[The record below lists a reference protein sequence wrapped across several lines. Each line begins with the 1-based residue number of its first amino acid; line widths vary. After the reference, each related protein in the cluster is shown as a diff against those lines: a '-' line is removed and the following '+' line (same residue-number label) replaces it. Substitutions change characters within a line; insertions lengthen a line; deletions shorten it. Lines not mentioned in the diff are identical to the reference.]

1 MPYTSVDK
9 CVYKKNEDGKRGEK
23 VGCTKGAIKDYLAA
37 LYASDKNEAKLAHQQ
52 IKEALQDNVDP
63 TTAALNIDDQ
73 LGTFFIVQKPTKDAT
88 VENIVCEGDLFT
100 IANLFK
106 RGLDFDNV
114 FGLYKTA
121 EKAQRVG
128 ESLIK
133 EMRNQMRE
141 NLKAGDV
148 KVSEIE
154 QDIQDTKME
163 IEHHMQSAMTEP
175 GTRDARF
182 ADAERLLGDLKQ
194 KEAMLAKLK
203 GALETEVKKLDEAEK
218 VKTKK

>member
-1 MPYTSVDK
+1 MPYTSVGK